1 MKEFT
6 KKYGKI
12 YQKVKNNTIKRQ
24 LFFDF
29 LNTSFSGLE
38 SQAAYS
44 EKSKFLLKKM
54 PVMDFLKESGVS
66 KKTEGMIRPS
76 LLVLDEIDA
85 GISQKGERSPVRSG
99 ISLEEVVKN
108 MEFMGKVQETQWNQK
123 NKDDFFKKLIKENIE
138 KSGIKTG
145 VDM

>member
-6 KKYGKI
+6 KKYEKI
-12 YQKVKNNTIKRQ
+12 YQKIKNNTIKRQ

-66 KKTEGMIRPS
+66 KKTEGMIRPL
-76 LLVLDEIDA
+76 LLVLDEMDA
-85 GISQKGERSPVRSG
+85 GISQKGERYTVRSG
-99 ISLEEVVKN
+99 ISLKEVVKN
-108 MEFMGKVQETQWNQK
+108 MES
-123 NKDDFFKKLIKENIE
+123 E
-138 KSGIKTG
+138 K
-145 VDM
+145 